1 MARPEGESA
10 GRALPGN
17 GAGFG
22 ATDAAMLLTTLI
34 WAVNFSVVKY
44 GIRIFPPHGFNGVR
58 MTLASLIYLAVW
70 ALLRDGFVLRK
81 GDLWKAAGLG
91 LLGTTGYQLLFI
103 EGLRVTTASTTSM
116 IAPMT
121 PVFIAM
127 ISQLLGFERIHWAA
141 WAGIA
146 VSFTGFYLLLIGQ
159 AGPLTLNS
167 ATVRANLLI
176 LGANLMWALYTVFSR
191 PLLVRIPP
199 LRLAALTTAFGTLF
213 YLPFAAGGVAD
224 IRFDRV
230 PAPGWG
236 AILYAGV
243 LAIVVG
249 YAIYYSS
256 VRKVGNTK
264 TGIYSNLNPVF
275 ATLFAVLFVG
285 EKVTPLQ
292 IGGGV
297 VIFLGVYLT
306 RSGYRYFKRA
316 D

>member
-1 MARPEGESA
+1 MARPGGKSA
-10 GRALPGN
+10 GTAVPGN
-17 GAGFG
+17 GARFG

-44 GIRIFPPHGFNGVR
+44 GIRVFPPHGFNGVR
-58 MTLASLIYLAVW
+58 MSLAALIYLAVW

-127 ISQLLGFERIHWAA
+127 ISQFLGFERIHWAA
-141 WAGIA
+141 WVGIG
-146 VSFTGFYLLLIGQ
+146 VSFTGFYLLLMGQ
-159 AGPLTLNS
+159 SGPLTLNS
-167 ATVRANLLI
+167 ATVRANLLV
-176 LGANLMWALYTVFSR
+176 LGANLLWAVYTVLSKS
-191 PLLVRIPP
+191 LLVRIPP

-224 IRFDRV
+224 IRFDRI

-275 ATLFAVLFVG
+275 ATLFAVLVFG
-285 EKVTPLQ
+285 ERVTPLQ